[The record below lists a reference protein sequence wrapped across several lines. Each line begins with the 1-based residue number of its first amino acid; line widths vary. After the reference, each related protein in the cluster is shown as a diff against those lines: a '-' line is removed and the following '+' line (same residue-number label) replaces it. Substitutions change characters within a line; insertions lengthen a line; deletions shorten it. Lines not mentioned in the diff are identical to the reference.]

1 MLNNKR
7 QWLHAG
13 NNWRSLSE
21 IDAAIRCMTH
31 EEKFEFLRVR
41 MGLQKVKLVD
51 ESDYY
56 KLIGEYIMA
65 EIADPQAWDLA
76 FEVEMITSGRE

>member
-1 MLNNKR
+1 MNNKR
-7 QWLHAG
+7 QWLH

-41 MGLQKVKLVD
+41 MGLQKVERVD

-56 KLIGEYIMA
+56 GLIGEFIMD
-65 EIADPQAWDLA
+65 EIADPSAWDIA
-76 FEVEMITSGRE
+76 FEVEMISSGRNL